1 MIKGTNAV
9 NFSSYK
15 RVDYVIPG
23 IVGGVAIVAAPFV
36 LTAVGFGTVGVA
48 VGSIAATI
56 QGPAT
61 VAGGVFASCQSAGVI
76 GMAVT
81 TKATIGAAIGTVA
94 GVITRLL

>member
-1 MIKGTNAV
+1 M
-9 NFSSYK
+9 
-15 RVDYVIPG
+15 DYVIPG
-23 IVGGVAIVAAPFV
+23 IAAGVVGIVVAPFA
-36 LTAVGFGTVGVA
+36 LTAAGFGTAGVA
-48 VGSIAATI
+48 LGSIAATI

-81 TKATIGAAIGTVA
+81 TKAAIGAAIGTVA